1 MLSLSLRCGCPVDTS
16 AKQKHRPSRQARPPQ
31 GVRQSVSP
39 LLVIVRGFSPVAIR
53 FSFKGE
59 LRILSRYAFR
69 MTSRLVIAK
78 PCKRLWQSVFLLR
91 GITDSFTLRVQNDIP
106 FSHCEAVQTAVAIR
120 SPCHYEK
127 KALISTT
134 LYGY

>member
-1 MLSLSLRCGCPVDTS
+1 M
-16 AKQKHRPSRQARPPQ
+16 
-31 GVRQSVSP
+31 VRADPFFRS
-39 LLVIVRGFSPVAIR
+39 LVIAVRVSGGHLCEAEAPTEPAGETAVRCVAIR

-120 SPCHYEK
+120 FSFKGELRILSRY
-127 KALISTT
+127 AFRMTSRLVIANT
-134 LYGY
+134 